1 MDVILLTSQ
10 KSCSAVEWMVEK
22 EEEKGLIKEGRAVR
36 EKEKGERS
44 FSSAGASV
52 VGKITSLEA
61 TS

>member
-1 MDVILLTSQ
+1 
-10 KSCSAVEWMVEK
+10 MVAK

-36 EKEKGERS
+36 EKEKGREE
-44 FSSAGASV
+44 FSTAGASV

>member
-1 MDVILLTSQ
+1 
-10 KSCSAVEWMVEK
+10 MVEK